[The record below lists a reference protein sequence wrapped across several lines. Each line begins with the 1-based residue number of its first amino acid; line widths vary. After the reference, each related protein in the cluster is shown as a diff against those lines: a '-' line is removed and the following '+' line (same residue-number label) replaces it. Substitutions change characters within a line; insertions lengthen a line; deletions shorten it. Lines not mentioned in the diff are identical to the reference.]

1 MIYLKKAEKTAA
13 SDHSDVQSIVLRM
26 LDEIRDGGE
35 ERALAYARDLDGW
48 DGDVVVSQAQ
58 IDAAADQVPESLKAD
73 IQRSYERVRR
83 FAEAQR
89 DSHQEFETEVSPG
102 VFAGQ
107 RLIPV
112 ESVGCYVPGGRY
124 CHVASAIMSVT
135 TARAAGVE
143 HVAACSPPR
152 GEGGIHPAVLYA
164 LQLCGADVVLTMGGV
179 QGIAAMAYGHFGTRP
194 ADILVGPG
202 NQFVA
207 EAKRLLF
214 GQVGIDMFAG
224 PSEILVIADDSAD
237 PEIVAQDLVGQA
249 EHGPNSPAWLVCTSK
264 KLAEQVIQRVPE
276 VIDALPQPNRDHAEQ
291 SWREYGEVILAG
303 TREEAATVSDQYAPE
318 HLEVQAED
326 LQWWLDRLRNYGSL
340 FLGEETTVAYGD
352 KTSGT
357 NHILPTKGAPRYT
370 GGLSVA
376 KFVKPVTYQ
385 RMTREATRDVASVTA
400 RMSRSEGMEGHAR
413 TADVR
418 LSKYFPDETFDLQK
432 A

>member
-1 MIYLKKAEKTAA
+1 MSYLKKAAKTAA
-13 SDHSDVQSIVLRM
+13 SDHADVQAIVMRM
-26 LDEIRDGGE
+26 LEEIRDGGE
-35 ERALAYARDLDGW
+35 ERALAYARELDGW
-48 DGDVVVSQAQ
+48 EGDVVVTQAQ
-58 IDAAADQVPESLKAD
+58 IEAAAKKVPDSLKAD
-73 IQRSYERVRR
+73 IQRSHERVRR

-89 DSHQEFETEVSPG
+89 DSHKEFETEVSPG

-112 ESVGCYVPGGRY
+112 GAVGCYVPGGRY

-143 HVAACSPPR
+143 HIAACSPPR
-152 GEGGIHPAVLYA
+152 GEEGIHPAVLYA

-179 QGIAAMAYGHFGTRP
+179 QGIAAMANGHFGTRA

-224 PSEILVIADDSAD
+224 PSEILVIADESAD

-264 KLAEQVIQRVPE
+264 ALGEQVIQRVPE
-276 VIDALPQPNRDHAEQ
+276 IIDALPQPNRDHADQ
-291 SWREYGEVILAG
+291 AWREYGEVILAE
-303 TREEAATVSDQYAPE
+303 TREEAARISDQYAPE
-318 HLEVQAED
+318 HLEVQAND

-376 KFVKPVTYQ
+376 KFTKPVTYQ
-385 RMTREATRDVASVTA
+385 RMTREATRDVGSVTA

-418 LSKYFPDETFDLQK
+418 LAKYFPDESFDLQK